1 MILDILKNSLD
12 YTLKDK
18 IAFIKLSLL
27 SLFSF
32 LIVPFIMIEGY
43 CYRIIKIQLA
53 SFINANDPLPSYS
66 NIKELL
72 VDGLKIIFVN
82 FAYSIPI
89 IIAIFLGYNHIIN
102 ITDSGLTIN
111 VSSGALVIAIIFLI
125 GFLTFLFS
133 KVAIVHMIY
142 KKSIYA
148 AFKINELK
156 SLIEDIKAFNYFKFF
171 IGYMILVLG
180 ILIILFLVIAFIGSI
195 FQFNYV
201 SVNLYFIT
209 LGLDLTI
216 LLLIYITVAYPLI
229 RIFESRAI
237 ASIYNM
243 RE

>member
-1 MILDILKNSLD
+1 MILDIFKHSLD
-12 YTLKDK
+12 YAVKDK

-32 LIVPFIMIEGY
+32 LIIPFIMIEGY
-43 CYRIIKIQLA
+43 CYRIIDIQLA
-53 SFINANDPLPSYS
+53 SFINANDPLPSYK

-82 FAYSIPI
+82 FIYSIPL
-89 IIAIFLGYNHIIN
+89 IIAIFFGYNHIIN
-102 ITDSGLTIN
+102 ITDSGITIN
-111 VSSGALVIAIIFLI
+111 VSSAALVIVIIFLI

-133 KVAIVHMIY
+133 KTAIVHMIY
-142 KKSIYA
+142 KKSIYST
-148 AFKINELK
+148 FKISELK
-156 SLIEDIKAFNYFKFF
+156 CIIKDIKVFNYFKFF
-171 IGYMILVLG
+171 IGYVILVLA
-180 ILIILFLVIAFIGSI
+180 ILISLFLVIEFIGSI
-195 FQFNYV
+195 FQFNYIP
-201 SVNLYFIT
+201 VNLYFTT

-216 LLLIYITVAYPLI
+216 LFLIYIIVVYPLI

>member
-1 MILDILKNSLD
+1 MILDIFKNSLD
-12 YTLKDK
+12 YAVKDK
-18 IAFIKLSLL
+18 IAFFKLSLL

-32 LIVPFIMIEGY
+32 LIIPFIMIEGY
-43 CYRIIKIQLA
+43 CYRIIEIQLA
-53 SFINANDPLPSYS
+53 SFINANDSLPSYN

-82 FAYSIPI
+82 FIYSIPL

-111 VSSGALVIAIIFLI
+111 LSSGALVIAIIFFA
-125 GFLTFLFS
+125 GFLAFLLS
-133 KVAIVHMIY
+133 KVAIANMVY
-142 KKSIYA
+142 NKSIYST
-148 AFKINELK
+148 FNINELK
-156 SLIEDIKAFNYFKFF
+156 GIIKDIKVINYFKFF
-171 IGYMILVLG
+171 IGYLILVLA
-180 ILIILFLVIAFIGSI
+180 ILISLFLVIIFIGSI

-201 SVNLYFIT
+201 SVNLYFTT
-209 LGLDLTI
+209 LGLDLVI
-216 LLLIYITVAYPLI
+216 LLLVYIILVYPLI